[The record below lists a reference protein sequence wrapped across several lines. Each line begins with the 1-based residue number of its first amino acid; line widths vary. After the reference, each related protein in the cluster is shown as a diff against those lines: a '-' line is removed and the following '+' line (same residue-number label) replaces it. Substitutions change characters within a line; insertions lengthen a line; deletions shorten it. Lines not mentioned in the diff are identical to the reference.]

1 MKNTVFSFLLLFAP
15 FLGQSQDIVPYAKP
29 CPKINAHGKI
39 TMPDGKILAIEN
51 DSDTEGAVFFIVRH
65 AEKDTA
71 GGSNADLIPIGRG
84 RAEAL
89 KKMLKKVKIKGVY
102 STNVPRTI
110 HTAEP
115 IAKAKHQTVALYDAK
130 KQADL
135 LRGLVEK
142 KGKFFIVG
150 HSNTINQL
158 VNTLTGKTDEKDL
171 PDSDYSRLY
180 IVSVK
185 KMGDASVLLIRF

>member
-1 MKNTVFSFLLLFAP
+1 
-15 FLGQSQDIVPYAKP
+15 
-29 CPKINAHGKI
+29 
-39 TMPDGKILAIEN
+39 
-51 DSDTEGAVFFIVRH
+51 
-65 AEKDTA
+65 
-71 GGSNADLIPIGRG
+71 
-84 RAEAL
+84 
-89 KKMLKKVKIKGVY
+89 MLKKVKIKGVY

-142 KGKFFIVG
+142 KGKFLIVG

-185 KMGDASVLLIRF
+185 KTGNATVLLIHF

>member
-1 MKNTVFSFLLLFAP
+1 MKNIILTIGFLFLSFI
-15 FLGQSQDIVPYAKP
+15 GQSQTIVPYTKP
-29 CPKINAHGKI
+29 CPKINAHGKV
-39 TMPDGKILAIEN
+39 TMPDGKVLAIEN
-51 DSDTEGAVFFIVRH
+51 YSDTEGAVFFIVRH

-71 GGSNADLIPIGRG
+71 GGSNADLIPVGRG

-115 IAKAKHQTVALYDAK
+115 TAKAKHQTVALYDAK

-142 KGKFFIVG
+142 KGKFLIVG